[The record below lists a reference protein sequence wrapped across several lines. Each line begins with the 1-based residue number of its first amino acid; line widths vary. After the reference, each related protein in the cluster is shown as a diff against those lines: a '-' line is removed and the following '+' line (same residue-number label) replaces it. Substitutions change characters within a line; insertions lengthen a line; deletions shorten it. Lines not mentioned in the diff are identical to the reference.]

1 MYINQID
8 NLFDGII
15 NNFYI
20 FLQKKKIFERFSD
33 DQNFVKYMNEIIDT
47 IKLFIQELNIKEIE
61 DLINSKTHSKYI
73 IEIIKRYCAFYIY
86 LGIAYLYK
94 GDRDLFITNI
104 VETSKNIK
112 DSTFNINNFYNSENN
127 SKIIIMFSIIKDI
140 IKLREH
146 KTIERIKIIINNDP
160 IKYGTTINLLNSIG
174 EDYFE
179 KFLFIEDNFH
189 NLLMF

>member
-20 FLQKKKIFERFSD
+20 FLQKKKVFERFSE
-33 DQNFVKYMNEIIDT
+33 DQNFVKYMNDIIDI

-61 DLINSKTHSKYI
+61 NLINSKSHSKYI
-73 IEIIKRYCAFYIY
+73 VEIIKRYCAFYIY
-86 LGIAYLYK
+86 LGIAYHYK

-127 SKIIIMFSIIKDI
+127 SKIIVMFSIIKDI
-140 IKLREH
+140 INH
-146 KTIERIKIIINNDP
+146 IIQ
-160 IKYGTTINLLNSIG
+160 L
-174 EDYFE
+174 
-179 KFLFIEDNFH
+179 
-189 NLLMF
+189 